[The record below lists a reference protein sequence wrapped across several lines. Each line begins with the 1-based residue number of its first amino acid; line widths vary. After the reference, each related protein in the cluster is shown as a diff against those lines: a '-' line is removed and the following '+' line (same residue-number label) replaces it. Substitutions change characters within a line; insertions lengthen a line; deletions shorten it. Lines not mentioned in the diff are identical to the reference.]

1 MMMKNRT
8 IVMVIFLILAVSA
21 QAQVSDAVRN
31 IHDKL
36 QAFVASGEYNVDKGR
51 VVNSDEVSGSKT
63 IAYSFS
69 MVFGMDGDNSTI
81 LFPHLKELEQTL
93 RSEAMHAKEIYMHDA
108 KEGDPLIPGI
118 QWSSGNANG
127 YVSGKYVFGK
137 KQNIR
142 LLSFDMTNGY
152 RYALLLLWEQQIKQ
166 DKQIGNTWLM
176 NGTVFEIHAKK
187 LGHMPFIRPYSERK
201 EQELTATIKYAP
213 GSSSPQ
219 TYEELLAKV
228 RQTCQIYQRETTE
241 GKTAAVVILHKMC
254 DGYPNTLTREQY
266 NTLINILHPFTES
279 AVGQKHKEMFGYTCY
294 TLYKKSEHYQDEGG
308 EVKSRPAMIVS
319 SSVTTSQLKKF
330 VTHNGLVVNE
340 SSDLQ
345 LVNCQISGTAP
356 DDADSIS
363 VHRSVSHSEVFGR
376 FPVKNGRFSF
386 TCQLPKD
393 EVCYLLLDNRSMTY
407 FWVDGQP
414 VKADLK
420 HGSVKSSKASQ
431 LRNNFVNETEAE
443 RVRMLK
449 IKDRAELDAA
459 INRQCERYRQVI
471 FSGKDDLLRTYALY
485 KFYSELTYDEL
496 KPFVNNKFRH
506 ANHLLMAPVKEYV
519 AGLEK
524 RFPGKHY
531 ENVLLVDTLGNYH
544 ELKEYVG
551 KGYVVLHFWESW
563 HRDQFDI
570 LPQLRI
576 LYEKYHKTKNVE
588 IISLATDAINNP
600 NSKWTE
606 RLKEEQLPWP
616 QLATKAAWNLYGIC
630 SWPETIVIGPDG
642 TIIASPRNVEELENV
657 LETLNPNR
665 SLD

>member
-1 MMMKNRT
+1 
-8 IVMVIFLILAVSA
+8 
-21 QAQVSDAVRN
+21 
-31 IHDKL
+31 
-36 QAFVASGEYNVDKGR
+36 
-51 VVNSDEVSGSKT
+51 
-63 IAYSFS
+63 
-69 MVFGMDGDNSTI
+69 
-81 LFPHLKELEQTL
+81 
-93 RSEAMHAKEIYMHDA
+93 
-108 KEGDPLIPGI
+108 
-118 QWSSGNANG
+118 
-127 YVSGKYVFGK
+127 
-137 KQNIR
+137 
-142 LLSFDMTNGY
+142 MTNGY

-176 NGTVFEIHAKK
+176 NGTIFEIHAKK

-213 GSSSPQ
+213 DSSSPQ

-266 NTLINILHPFTES
+266 NALINILHPFTES

-319 SSVTTSQLKKF
+319 SSVTTSQLKKL

-363 VHRSVSHSEVFGR
+363 VRRCVSHSEVFGR

-414 VKADLK
+414 IKADLK

-449 IKDRAELDAA
+449 IKNRAELDTA

-471 FSGKDDLLRTYALY
+471 FSGKDDLMRTYALY

-496 KPFVNNKFRH
+496 KPFVSNKFRYV
-506 ANHLLMAPVKEYV
+506 NHLLMAPVKEYV

-563 HRDQFDI
+563 HHDQFDI

-600 NSKWTE
+600 NSKWSE

-630 SWPETIVIGPDG
+630 SWPETIVIDPDG
-642 TIIASPRNVEELENV
+642 TIIASPRNVKELENV